1 MTGGARPTA
10 GRPRERDLLVAAARH
25 LEREGYRTY
34 LDIDGTDYFDLVAKR
49 GQEVGLIE
57 GKVSG
62 SQRVLVQALRRR
74 AWGDWVAVV
83 LASPRSAGAL
93 VRRTQ
98 SGRAAPV
105 GVWTVVGG
113 ELAIVRPA
121 APWVTRADDDPFREL
136 RNRFRRVLESV
147 DRGELPAGAR
157 WSDVHREVRRAA
169 GGRGFAEWRLD
180 ESPSDPG

>member
-1 MTGGARPTA
+1 MTESARSAA
-10 GRPRERDLLVAAARH
+10 GRPRERDLLVVAARH
-25 LEREGYRTY
+25 LETEGYRTY

-57 GKVSG
+57 GKISG

-83 LASPRSAGAL
+83 LASPRSAEAL

-98 SGRAAPV
+98 SGRASPV
-105 GVWTVVGG
+105 GVWTVVRE
-113 ELAIVRPA
+113 ELSILRPA
-121 APWVTRADDDPFREL
+121 TPWSTRTEDDPFREL
-136 RNRFRRVLESV
+136 KNRFRRVLESV

-157 WSDVHREVRRAA
+157 WSDVNREVRRAA

-180 ESPSDPG
+180 ENASNSG